1 MPHPTQ
7 YRSFRRQ
14 TYICLQLST
23 YETMSEYI
31 ILADANGLWYVFIV
45 KDVFIYTFWLT
56 KTWLSVT
63 FYIWHSVWRLIFHW
77 CSPHDESPCDFL
89 TDAPFSVCNF
99 SHRRKCLCALCRL
112 ISLSFDSSDMF
123 PCKFF
128 HSEHVHAQV
137 CALKDVFLLALFDLR
152 SPIYMQHLTDDT
164 VSVT

>member
-128 HSEHVHAQV
+128 PLWTCSRTSLCIKRRVSARV
-137 CALKDVFLLALFDLR
+137 VW
-152 SPIYMQHLTDDT
+152 LTKSYLYAT
-164 VSVT
+164 FNRW